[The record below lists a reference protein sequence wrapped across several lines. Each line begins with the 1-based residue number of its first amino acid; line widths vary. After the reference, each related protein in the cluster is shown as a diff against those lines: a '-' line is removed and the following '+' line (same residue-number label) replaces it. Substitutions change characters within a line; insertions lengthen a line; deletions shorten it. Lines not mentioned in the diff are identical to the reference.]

1 MGRLFTSMTRG
12 KKKIFAGT
20 ALLVA
25 GVFLTLPII
34 LSVTALASG
43 GGGSAGGPPPE
54 VLEQRKAAAAAA
66 AEAGESV
73 EGEAVKIETGRD
85 VYYKTEGPAIGMPAP
100 ITADNETF
108 YPRYNFESRVLLWVA
123 NQQHLYYGSFVL
135 AVPIFCMCIEFAGM
149 ISKDKA
155 MAKKYDQLAYDF
167 IRISLT
173 AYSLTAILG
182 GILIFTFLTLY
193 PAFFGYLS
201 GIFRPVMHIYALTF
215 VAESGVLYIYYYG
228 WDKMREGVLKW
239 VHLSMC
245 VILNVI
251 GTVLMFLANSWI
263 AFMMSPA
270 GVDEQGRYLGNIWHV
285 LHTALW
291 NPLNVHR
298 ILGNMAFGGGV
309 VAAYAAYRFL
319 SSTTDEERAHYDW
332 MGYIAMS
339 LGVAFLIPLPFAG
352 YWLMREVYAYRQQ
365 MGITLMGGLLAWL
378 FIIQAT
384 MIGILFLTTNYYLWQ
399 ALGRMTGGE
408 RFQKYIKYLVFI
420 LVVGLLVFITPH
432 TIVMS
437 PAELKAMG
445 GQQHPVLGNYGVMSA
460 KNGGINAIIMTTIL
474 SFIWYQR
481 GNKVPTVSWSKFGNI
496 FMGCFFV
503 VAQVNNIALA
513 VYGYFI
519 PANVRIGLSV
529 PQVAGT
535 LSCLLLMTPLNLAM
549 LKGGRE
555 LGPIRWGQIPPR
567 SQYAI
572 IMLATAFTWMMG
584 LMGYIRSSVR
594 LFWHVNEVMRDNS
607 PWAYTHTIGFAAN
620 VISFNVLFF
629 WISIMFVFWLGTLGA
644 KKVVITGPVSAPIPA
659 GVSPQPATGH

>member
-1 MGRLFTSMTRG
+1 MGRLKSGQAR
-12 KKKIFAGT
+12 KKILAVTGLFAMG
-20 ALLVA
+20 AMLL
-25 GVFLTLPII
+25 LPIFVA
-34 LSVTALASG
+34 LPALAG
-43 GGGSAGGPPPE
+43 GGATAAGGPPPD
-54 VLEQRKAAAAAA
+54 VVAAQE
-66 AEAGESV
+66 AEGV
-73 EGEAVKIETGRD
+73 EGEEAKVEIGRD
-85 VYYKTEGPAIGMPAP
+85 VYYKTEGPAIGAPAP
-100 ITADNETF
+100 KTADTEEF

-135 AVPIFCMCIEFAGM
+135 AVPIFCMCIEFAGLV
-149 ISKDKA
+149 SKDKA

-167 IRISLT
+167 IKISLT

-201 GIFRPVMHIYALTF
+201 SIFRPVMHIYALMF
-215 VAESGVLYIYYYG
+215 VAESGTLYIYYYG
-228 WDKMREGVLKW
+228 WDKMKDGLLKW
-239 VHLSMC
+239 LHVSMS
-245 VILNVI
+245 VVLNVI

-263 AFMMSPA
+263 GFMMSPA

-319 SSTTDEERAHYDW
+319 SAKNDEERAHYDW
-332 MGYIAMS
+332 MGYIAMA

-408 RFQKYIKYLVFI
+408 RFQRYIKYFVFI

-432 TIVMS
+432 TIVMT

-460 KNGGINAIIMTTIL
+460 KNGGINAIIMTTIA

-481 GNKVPTVSWSKFGNI
+481 GNRVPAVKWAKFGNI
-496 FMGCFFV
+496 FLITFFV
-503 VAQVNNIALA
+503 VAHLNNIWVAC
-513 VYGYFI
+513 YGYFI

-535 LSCLLLMTPLNLAM
+535 LSCLFVGSALNLAM
-549 LKGGRE
+549 LSKSRE
-555 LGPIRWGQIPPR
+555 LGPIRWGQIAPR
-567 SQYAI
+567 SQYAL

-594 LFWHVNEVMRDNS
+594 LFWHVNEIMRDNS
-607 PWAYTHTIGFAAN
+607 PWAYTHTIGFGAN

-629 WISIMFVFWLGTLGA
+629 WITILFVFWLGALGA
-644 KKVVITGPVSAPIPA
+644 KKAPVPAAQPVPGAPE
-659 GVSPQPATGH
+659 PQPATGH